1 MQVNGSS
8 SVNGE
13 AVESQ
18 VPGQVP
24 NVLAV
29 SNVPAPEKET
39 TTAEP
44 KYMTEDQVKALL
56 AAQKEEFER
65 TLQSRTDKMS
75 SRIEKQVQ
83 AQLRQVEDQFKVFE
97 SAGQVIT
104 PEVKERIRQ
113 KVMLDAYAKGEEE
126 TASPPATLTP
136 MDAKPSISPSPEEG
150 RMGQEGKVHPVLE
163 QSFQIFRG
171 LGLDPNTISDEAAG
185 MIDQETKDA
194 ETFLKSVR
202 KAAAFEY
209 GRTNAATSE
218 NGGGNAA
225 RVAGYGAVGARRGNP
240 IENVTDPGELFRM
253 AMDAGRV

>member
-13 AVESQ
+13 TVESP

-24 NVLAV
+24 NVLAAA
-29 SNVPAPEKET
+29 NVAAPEKET
-39 TTAEP
+39 PTPEP
-44 KYMTEDQVKALL
+44 KYMTEDQVRALL
-56 AAQKEEFER
+56 AAQKEELER
-65 TLQSRTDKMS
+65 TLQSRTDKLS

-83 AQLRQVEDQFKVFE
+83 TQLKQVEEQFKVFE

-126 TASPPATLTP
+126 TPAALTP
-136 MDAKPSISPSPEEG
+136 IPSPEEG
-150 RMGQEGKVHPVLE
+150 RGGQEAKVHPVLE

-185 MIDQETKDA
+185 LIDQETKDA

-209 GRTNAATSE
+209 SRVNAATSE
-218 NGGGNAA
+218 NGGGGNGANSAA
-225 RVAGYGAVGARRGNP
+225 RVAGFGSVGARRGNP
-240 IENVTDPGELFRM
+240 IEHITDPGELFRM
-253 AMDAGRV
+253 ALDAGRV